1 MHKYFVISL
10 LQSLKSVCTTTA
22 AATAEL
28 LTVRNATM
36 SGLDSRH
43 ESSLLFVSF
52 VHQPGLL
59 DVGGGACRNPTTTHI
74 ITILHSTVMFGSC
87 YTSLKVQPQCN
98 LITFYSSST
107 MCALWSLAGYCYTHI
122 LTLILT

>member
-59 DVGGGACRNPTTTHI
+59 DVGGGGMQKPHNNTHYHNPTQYSNVWEL
-74 ITILHSTVMFGSC
+74 LHFIKS
-87 YTSLKVQPQCN
+87 PA
-98 LITFYSSST
+98 T
-107 MCALWSLAGYCYTHI
+107 M
-122 LTLILT
+122 